1 QGGGRLLQAVLE
13 DEIERLLE
21 ALVDR
26 EAGREDLVR
35 RAALERLAEGA
46 AVRAFPRAVTA
57 RSGRYI
63 GSLFRLH
70 DRLYEVAFE
79 AARPRVLDTDR
90 HGQLAGLGVH
100 GIAQRAALRE
110 KLVIHRRGEPSRRV
124 LQPQDE
130 AVPGLAPFAHA
141 RGNVERPHCRTLRA
155 CFHGAVEKALQLLLA
170 QAGLEDEA
178 QGILIGGLCPF
189 LDDL

>member
-1 QGGGRLLQAVLE
+1 LRRGLARCAGPFGQGGGRLLQAVLE
-13 DEIERLLE
+13 DEIERLFE

-70 DRLYEVAFE
+70 DRLSEVAFE
-79 AARPRVLDTDR
+79 AGSPRVREPERD
-90 HGQLAGLGVH
+90 GEPAGPGVH
-100 GIAQRAALRE
+100 GIAQRAAVRE
-110 KLVIHRRGEPSRRV
+110 KLVIGRGCETTRRV

-141 RGNVERPHCRTLRA
+141 RGNVE
-155 CFHGAVEKALQLLLA
+155 
-170 QAGLEDEA
+170 
-178 QGILIGGLCPF
+178 
-189 LDDL
+189 